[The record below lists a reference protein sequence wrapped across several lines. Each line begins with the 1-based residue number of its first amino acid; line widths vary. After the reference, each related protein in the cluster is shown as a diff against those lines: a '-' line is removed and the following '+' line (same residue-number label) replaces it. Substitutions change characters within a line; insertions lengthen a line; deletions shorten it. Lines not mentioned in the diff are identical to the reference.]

1 MTDFVVW
8 IFAAERLARI
18 DDPLAPFVAASVH
31 RGYRPTIA
39 DALDA
44 VKLRAAT
51 DK

>member
-1 MTDFVVW
+1 MLVGDGRVSFRDV
-8 IFAAERLARI
+8 ARI

-44 VKLRAAT
+44 VKLRGAT